1 MEDIED
7 EEITCSIKMSDVNY
21 TKIIEIIACK
31 LVVDM
36 ARFYD
41 QKPLNTTVITELV
54 LSDGYGSSQNYM
66 TLQFEEL
73 KRNEIIEEETEEDT
87 ETETDDQDGTN
98 NN

>member
-1 MEDIED
+1 MIDKYNSSDSTPLSQTIDFPEMEDIED
-7 EEITCSIKMSDVNY
+7 EEIKCSIKMSDVNY

-54 LSDGYGSSQNYM
+54 LSDGYGSS
-66 TLQFEEL
+66 
-73 KRNEIIEEETEEDT
+73 
-87 ETETDDQDGTN
+87 
-98 NN
+98 